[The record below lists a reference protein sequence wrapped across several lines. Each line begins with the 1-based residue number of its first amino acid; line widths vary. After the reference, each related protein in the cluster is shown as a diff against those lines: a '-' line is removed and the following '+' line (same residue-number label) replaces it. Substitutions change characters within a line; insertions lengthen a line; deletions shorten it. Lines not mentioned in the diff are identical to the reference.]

1 MIKLNYSG
9 KEYVLEYD
17 KDSIITLE
25 RLGFTL
31 EKLSEQPMTMFP
43 LVFRGAFYKNHKTA
57 KQEDID
63 AIFKNL
69 KKRNELVSALIRM
82 INEQY
87 EKLMS
92 DNDNEGNLNW
102 EIV

>member
-1 MIKLNYSG
+1 MIKLSYSG

-17 KDSIITLE
+17 KNSIMTLE

-31 EKLSEQPMTMFP
+31 EKLSEQPMIMYP

-63 AIFKNL
+63 KIFETLKN
-69 KKRNELVSALIRM
+69 RNNLLAALIKM

-92 DNDNEGNLNW
+92 DNDNEGNLDW